1 MKQSL
6 GFPVGGAVDELFC
19 SWYFTWLVS
28 KREGKPISGKLLDIL
43 TEYVELKEILEE
55 VIDSYWFPKIF
66 MRSVYT
72 EVSPCLKAGNIR
84 VKMSSLLPVT
94 GYLGDILEDLGH
106 PLTESLKA
114 IVFLLKLSPKDF
126 FASSSGQPQKLVSA
140 VKEMRSIATQP
151 SSRKN

>member
-55 VIDSYWFPKIF
+55 VIDSFWFPKIF

-94 GYLGDILEDLGH
+94 G
-106 PLTESLKA
+106 
-114 IVFLLKLSPKDF
+114 
-126 FASSSGQPQKLVSA
+126 
-140 VKEMRSIATQP
+140 
-151 SSRKN
+151 